1 MAVKIKRKTWK
12 IIITVAVVAVL
23 VAVALVLLLGHFG
36 KVEKKV
42 TAQTYTVAR
51 GNVKNSLVVY
61 GTVQPKQEYTFTFNG
76 DLVDEMLVSVGARV
90 TEGQALVK
98 LDPSQQEL
106 ALLQAQRALAEA
118 KASGVR
124 ADVNEKEVAL
134 KIAQANYDDATLK
147 APFAGVVTEINQAAE
162 SSKSWSLLLI
172 DTSKLYLEV
181 QVDQLDAPSV
191 AVGQSATA
199 TIEPLPDKTW
209 DVKVTEVAGM
219 AEEVGNSTVVITK
232 TSFPYSDPLVLV
244 GYTVEMEIATA
255 SATDVLVVPISCLTE
270 TPRGWIVMKVV
281 DGQAT
286 PQAVTIGVKSD
297 TYAEITS
304 GLKEGDVLQSAAK
317 TATGSTPTRQD
328 SGFPGGDMPIG
339 GFGGGPGMP

>member
-12 IIITVAVVAVL
+12 IIITVGVVAVA
-23 VAVALVLLLGHFG
+23 VAVALVLLLNRFG
-36 KVEKKV
+36 EKEATV
-42 TAQTYTVAR
+42 TVQTYTVER

-147 APFAGVVTEINQAAE
+147 APFAGVVTEINQATE

-199 TIEPLPDKTW
+199 TIEPLSDKTW

-317 TATGSTPTRQD
+317 TLTGSTPTQQD